1 MNNKVKNFVD
11 KEKVSEEEYDLI
23 VQIVKI
29 RQENKISQKRIEE
42 LTGIS
47 QANVARFEKNTHSAS
62 MSTVIKVLDA
72 LGYKFVIKKK

>member
-1 MNNKVKNFVD
+1 MSNKVKNFVD

-23 VQIVKI
+23 MQIVKI

-62 MSTVIKVLDA
+62 MSTVIKILDA